1 MTAHAMQGDK
11 ERCLAAGMDGY
22 LSKPINV
29 KEFLA
34 VVQAV
39 LERRG
44 RFPKRPLLSTTDRRL
59 GQEGRRPENHQE
71 AFHQI
76 VAICLPSTPQCQ
88 SEILGE

>member
-22 LSKPINV
+22 ISKPINV

-39 LERRG
+39 LERSR
-44 RFPKRPLLSTTDRRL
+44 
-59 GQEGRRPENHQE
+59 
-71 AFHQI
+71 
-76 VAICLPSTPQCQ
+76 VASMHTVAANQ
-88 SEILGE
+88 